1 MDITLTRSSTESLGF
16 SLVGGVNSSRGN
28 SPVYVRSIAK
38 GGIAAQDG
46 RLHQGDEI
54 IKINGIDLTHRSQ
67 DDVVK
72 IIKITPGNL
81 VLTVIPREVMLW
93 NDCTH
98 SYHPIIIKN
107 SCLFILSASKFNP
120 QSKAQE
126 TLHFFFVQNR
136 TFFFTHSFFRPS
148 IIFITPIISTTH
160 LNSLSFHCTF
170 FFGHMYRNWQFE
182 KKRGNITL
190 NVRSLCYTYLK

>member
-1 MDITLTRSSTESLGF
+1 MRHKKGNSNNYSNDNYNNNSNNNGNNNNDENDNNHSDDDDNDFIYFYFFYSPMEMDITLTRSSTESLGF

-81 VLTVIPREVMLW
+81 VLTVIPREVML
-93 NDCTH
+93 
-98 SYHPIIIKN
+98 
-107 SCLFILSASKFNP
+107 
-120 QSKAQE
+120 
-126 TLHFFFVQNR
+126 
-136 TFFFTHSFFRPS
+136 
-148 IIFITPIISTTH
+148 
-160 LNSLSFHCTF
+160 
-170 FFGHMYRNWQFE
+170 
-182 KKRGNITL
+182 
-190 NVRSLCYTYLK
+190 